1 MSGKNGFN
9 QKQNRKGKKMNTV
22 RFKFHLAVVKF
33 YISIM
38 ELLSEKCYKHNTKAE
53 QILKESERK

>member
-1 MSGKNGFN
+1 
-9 QKQNRKGKKMNTV
+9 MNTV

>member
-1 MSGKNGFN
+1 MASIRSKIG
-9 QKQNRKGKKMNTV
+9 RIKMNRI
-22 RFKFHLAVVKF
+22 RFKFHLSLVKF

-38 ELLSEKCYKHNTKAE
+38 ELLSEKCYKHNAKAE

>member
-1 MSGKNGFN
+1 VERMASIRSRIG
-9 QKQNRKGKKMNTV
+9 RIKMNRV

-38 ELLSEKCYKHNTKAE
+38 ELLSEKCYKHNAKAE